1 MTKEAQNQY
10 VKDALV
16 RNLQKEVSIP
26 EDIGETY
33 RNWVIGLVNKSS
45 AQLIQKTEEKNAK
58 QQGQGG
64 QVPPDQGLEQEAS

>member
-1 MTKEAQNQY
+1 MTKEAQNAI

-33 RNWVIGLVNKSS
+33 RNWVIGLVNRSS
-45 AQLIQKTEEKNAK
+45 AQLIQKTEERNAR

-64 QVPPDQGLEQEAS
+64 QVSPEEELKQEAS

>member
-1 MTKEAQNQY
+1 MTKEQQNQY